1 MKSKDLCRKEAR
13 EIWRAFLADPSRVG
27 KLLANLQREVSSVRG
42 LVIAYAAMPTELNVL
57 PALKFPVFLPRTTS
71 DTEMEFLKAESP
83 GNLVPGR
90 FGILEPP
97 AENPCL
103 PRLPGPEDFVIVP
116 TLAVNKERFRL
127 GKGGGYY
134 DRQRQLLKGAVKSAA
149 IPFELME
156 MQFESLAHDMQ
167 IDVLITERGVFK

>member
-1 MKSKDLCRKEAR
+1 MKSKQECRQAAR
-13 EIWRAFLADPSRVG
+13 EVWKAFLADSERVAT
-27 KLLANLQREVSSVRG
+27 LLSNLEREVSRVRG
-42 LVIAYAAMPTELNVL
+42 LVIAYVALPAELNVL
-57 PALKFPVFLPRTTS
+57 PALKFPVYLPRTTS
-71 DTEMEFLKAESP
+71 DTEMDFLKAESLAS
-83 GNLVPGR
+83 LVPGR

-103 PRLPGPEDFVIVP
+103 PSPPGPEDFVIVP

-134 DRQRQLLKGAVKSAA
+134 DRQRQLLQGAVKSAA